1 MNNKIIS
8 TTIISLLLTACAAHQ
23 PYGYGYNND
32 YSNYPYNNGKSQV
45 SKALIGG
52 GVGAVAGAALGT
64 AFGGNDLA
72 NAGLGALAGGA
83 VGAAV
88 GVYVDHK
95 EHKEQ
100 QRQQYGWQQ
109 APYNNSGYYR

>member
-1 MNNKIIS
+1 MKKNIVMTILIS
-8 TTIISLLLTACAAHQ
+8 ALLTACASQQ
-23 PYGYGYNND
+23 PYGYGYND
-32 YSNYPYNNGKSQV
+32 YGYNNGRT

-88 GVYVDHK
+88 GTYVDHK
-95 EHKEQ
+95 EQKEQ
-100 QRQQYGWQQ
+100 QRQEYGWQQ
-109 APYNNSGYYR
+109 TPYYNNGYGR